1 MYFGKDILMIS
12 ITRPFWLELNV
23 PLGIVKQEYMK
34 YLLYEKEFINSTDDA
49 IKYLKSIIEN
59 LQKDLIS
66 WEKSN
71 NARNVIID
79 LYTILD
85 KCFRFYINQKKT
97 RTMFVENNINPSVT
111 TYEINRNMSLNTIS
125 AINLWLEN
133 SLIFQN
139 LKTEYVKPKDPP
151 IIDNKL
157 FVDLYI
163 YGLVSRSLTLLSL
176 NKREKTRLFYEGVII
191 NLIDNNVEPIEL
203 KKYIPETYFITQVT
217 GNQRVFKLT
226 KNEYKKADS
235 SAFGIGFKNAS
246 DISFLLSLRLFETI
260 KKYDLKNGERSLVAF
275 KKNIFISLINRY
287 SKGKVDGNAFF
298 NAFVMNRERINKN
311 KSDSDVCI
319 WKLGVNKYRHEI
331 RPFICLEDNT
341 VFTSYCALVQARE
354 LWLTFFE
361 NGGMVYTDNDDE
373 LTEGLS
379 KRNIELSKQ
388 LVQIIIEK
396 LEMHCG
402 KGILKTEVDYK
413 RIFGQQKN
421 DYGDYDIIY
430 YAKEIKELFVI
441 EAKFFSDS
449 YNASSMVTD
458 YQKLFKKNGYY
469 DHCRKR
475 CDLVLKHPQKIKE
488 FIGVE
493 GEIKVHFLFIS
504 SKPLQIDFTDK
515 DGIVSFP
522 CVSIFDKYLEGKLL
536 SEDGKRIVR
545 PTKTI

>member
-34 YLLYEKEFINSTDDA
+34 YLLYEKGFINSTDDA

-85 KCFRFYINQKKT
+85 KCFRFYIDQKKT

-203 KKYIPETYFITQVT
+203 KKYVPETYFITQVT

-275 KKNIFISLINRY
+275 KKNNFISLINRY